1 MRTSS
6 LGPEKK
12 SEGLRER
19 GKDEEEDE
27 GNTSSKCDW
36 KSEFRLKTIMDKI
49 MISPQ
54 VQVGF
59 RIHI

>member
-19 GKDEEEDE
+19 GKDEEEEE

-36 KSEFRLKTIMDKI
+36 KSEFRLKTIMDIK
-49 MISPQ
+49 S
-54 VQVGF
+54 
-59 RIHI
+59 